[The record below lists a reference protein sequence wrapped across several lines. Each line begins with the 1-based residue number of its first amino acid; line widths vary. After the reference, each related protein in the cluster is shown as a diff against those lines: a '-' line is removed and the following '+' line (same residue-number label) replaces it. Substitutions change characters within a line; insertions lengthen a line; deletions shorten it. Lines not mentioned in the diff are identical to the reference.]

1 MNRRESG
8 SALIITVLVMLLLGA
23 IGISAL
29 DTVMRDQQVA
39 GFQNR
44 SSTAF
49 YTAEAGIAQAKDLVR
64 RNVLSGNETLS
75 FAGQGAPVPIGDSY
89 LYPEGQPQYYG
100 SPEPGSGEAPVQS
113 LDDSLKIAGAAGSDM
128 RMGMGPRWNNF
139 ALWKIRVAGET
150 PDGAVARIEVVTL
163 NQVPGGY

>member
-1 MNRRESG
+1 MRRRESG

-23 IGISAL
+23 IGLSAL

-39 GFQNR
+39 GYQNR

-49 YTAEAGIAQAKDLVR
+49 YAAEAGIAAAKDVVR
-64 RNVLSGNETLS
+64 RNVLSGTERLS
-75 FAGQGAPVPIGDSY
+75 FVDKAAPVLIGDTY
-89 LYPEGQPQYYG
+89 LHPNGQPLYYG
-100 SPEPGSGEAPVQS
+100 SPEPGSGEDAIQS
-113 LDDSLKIAGAAGSDM
+113 LDHSLKIAGAAGSDM
-128 RMGMGPRWNNF
+128 RQGMGPSWNNF

>member
-1 MNRRESG
+1 MQRRQSG

-44 SSTAF
+44 AATAF
-49 YTAEAGIAQAKDLVR
+49 YAAEAGVAQAKDLVR
-64 RNVLSGNETLS
+64 RNVLSGNEILS
-75 FAGQGAPVPIGDSY
+75 FADSASPVPIGDTS
-89 LYPEGQPQYYG
+89 LYPDGQPQYYG
-100 SPEPGSGEAPVQS
+100 SPAPGSGEAPVQS
-113 LDDSLKIAGAAGSDM
+113 LDESLKVSGAAGSDM
-128 RMGMGPRWNNF
+128 RQGMGPRWNNF